1 MCRSFIFAR
10 APSVKA
16 RIGYQVHWNESSGW
30 LWVTWWVL
38 ETEPMS
44 STRAASVQ
52 SCWNISPGPT
62 FVIKKTS
69 VFIVWIF
76 FFIIQSLIHSFWLQ
90 PHWPMSL
97 RCPCQLASMSVTSR
111 RQQGKKR
118 EGLGVTFPVP
128 SLFGCCVHS
137 SCVYHSSV
145 PLVPLSLQVE
155 IVAAS
160 CCPGCL
166 GTRWWSL
173 HLQRV
178 VIPQESHSLILWSL
192 GLSVL
197 SPSRSPASLD
207 ADPSTM
213 V

>member
-1 MCRSFIFAR
+1 MPLIHLCTCTECEGQNWVSGPLEREFRVVVSHLVGAGNR
-10 APSVKA
+10 TYVLYK
-16 RIGYQVHWNESSGW
+16 SSKCSK
-30 LWVTWWVL
+30 LL
-38 ETEPMS
+38 KHLSRPHI
-44 STRAASVQ
+44 
-52 SCWNISPGPT
+52 CH
-62 FVIKKTS
+62 KKKNS

-137 SCVYHSSV
+137 SCVHHSSV